1 MGELLKLLLQ
11 HLEIALMAIVVPKG
25 FEDLER
31 TPAEKA
37 LLREIDCSIYNA
49 GLISA
54 NGAIPNLHNLFLA
67 HDTS

>member
-1 MGELLKLLLQ
+1 
-11 HLEIALMAIVVPKG
+11 MAIVVPKG

-54 NGAIPNLHNLFLA
+54 NGAIPNLRNLFLA